1 MSLSAI
7 EICDKSDS
15 QHSAIEEQGSAS
27 MSWLERVLQSVQSK
41 KIEKDFQSSTV
52 VHPCVINGARVLVY
66 ENGLR
71 RRNPKAFANLQSFS
85 EENNFS
91 LKEDQRMEKK
101 VIGFERRRAKIA
113 PLLFLASGIFMSG
126 MASAEQSKQSEEYN
140 NQVLPE
146 LTVKAIREKK
156 SWERSYRAK
165 DGKRFVTNPYGNVES
180 ILKVA
185 SEAKK
190 QGRLK
195 RVSTRGITM
204 PQEYVGGIVNR
215 YDYKFPEECG
225 GQKFSY
231 YEGDGF
237 GALGYH
243 NDGTVIL
250 DVMVGGG
257 PFTSPQLW
265 GPYDQI
271 LGDKH
276 NSNMRL
282 MMGDG
287 KKDGMGLLKAS
298 YAIGMTPK
306 MSKGEFKDLG
316 DQYVNAVDKTV
327 SCMMNYKKP
336 SEPLLQQAKNDY

>member
-7 EICDKSDS
+7 EILDPEVAPVQEKSSRQDT
-15 QHSAIEEQGSAS
+15 
-27 MSWLERVLQSVQSK
+27 WLDRMIHCVKSKRVNKS
-41 KIEKDFQSSTV
+41 FHSSTV
-52 VHPCVINGARVLVY
+52 VHPCVINGERVLVY
-66 ENGLR
+66 EKGLR
-71 RRNPKAFANLQSFS
+71 RRNPKAYNNLGAFA

-91 LKEDQRMEKK
+91 LKEDERNKK
-101 VIGFERRRAKIA
+101 KEVSFERRRAKTA
-113 PLLFLASGIFMSG
+113 PLLLLASGLFMNG
-126 MASAEQSKQSEEYN
+126 VATAEQEKVSSEYS
-140 NQVLPE
+140 NQPIPE
-146 LTVKAIREKK
+146 ITVKAVREKK
-156 SWERSYRAK
+156 AWERSYSVK
-165 DGKRFVTNPYGNVES
+165 NGKRFVTDPYGDVES

-195 RVSTRGITM
+195 RVSTRGIKM
-204 PQEYVGGIVNR
+204 PQEYVGGVLNR

-231 YEGDGF
+231 YEGEGF

-243 NDGTVIL
+243 NGSGVIL

-257 PFTSPQLW
+257 PFTAPQLW

-276 NSNMRL
+276 NSTMRL

-287 KKDGMGLLKAS
+287 GKDGMGLLKAA
-298 YAIGMTPK
+298 YAIGMTAK
-306 MSKGEFKDLG
+306 MPRSDFKDFG
-316 DQYVNAVDKTV
+316 DQYMQAVNHTAN
-327 SCMMNYKKP
+327 CMINFDSP
-336 SEPLLQQAKNDY
+336 SMPVLQQAKNEY